1 MMRFIMLAKVKNSIV
16 FRIGAL
22 MTAMTI
28 MALLSMFSSFV
39 ISEMASSDAAAI
51 NQSGSLRK
59 SSYEL
64 LSYAFLVEESEELF
78 GHRINDFENT
88 LSSSVVLNN
97 VNKLESGDEIYD
109 LYQSIKDDWFYKV
122 KPLLIQT
129 NLQQYESQKGEL
141 FKDTLLEEVRVFVQS
156 IDELVVL
163 YQTDAEDKI
172 ELLRIIQIISLF
184 GTLILVFV
192 AMNSV
197 SMHIEK
203 PLMQLTEMAKR
214 VSNGQLNEQV
224 EIENKDELG
233 VLADSFNSMSKA
245 LVDMYE
251 KLEDK
256 VENKTRQL
264 KESNDI
270 LQFLIETARRIS
282 EGLGGETDFQPILDR
297 VASLSGIKDMDL
309 CLSTNKSASPY
320 IHMLVE
326 EDQNLR
332 NNCDSHHC
340 DECVGEGCFVSP
352 GQNSYSVK
360 FPLVQDELNY
370 GVLVARVQYDQ
381 GLQQWQHDLIQSVA
395 DQISMALS
403 LDRRSSQDRRMSLL
417 NERTIIARE
426 LHDSLA
432 QSLSYLKIQVMRLQK
447 GYEKGIDEK
456 MFQELIGELREGLGG
471 AYRQLRELLS
481 TFRLQIDGG
490 GLKGAMINAF
500 DQLNTRSDMQVNLN
514 YQIDSVLLSPNEEI
528 HLLQISKEAVQNA
541 IYHSKGTRVD
551 IDVLVKNG
559 DVLLTIKDDGVGIK
573 DDPGKLNHYG
583 LAIMNERGRNLA
595 GDITICRREEGG
607 TQVEIQFTPDS
618 RSSNKAVFHQA

>member
-1 MMRFIMLAKVKNSIV
+1 MMRLNMFNKVKNSIV

-51 NQSGSLRK
+51 NKSGSLRK
-59 SSYEL
+59 QSYQL
-64 LSYAFLVEESEELF
+64 FSYAYLAGESVERFDYRLKTFEE
-78 GHRINDFENT
+78 T
-88 LSSSVVLNN
+88 LSSSVVINN
-97 VNKLESGDEIYD
+97 VNKLDSGDEIYD
-109 LYQSIKDDWFYKV
+109 LYEVIKDDWFYKI
-122 KPLLIQT
+122 KPLLEEMNVSKTLIEKGSVA
-129 NLQQYESQKGEL
+129 NLSEI
-141 FKDTLLEEVRVFVQS
+141 DIFVEN
-156 IDELVVL
+156 IDELVLL
-163 YQTDAEDKI
+163 YQTGAENKI
-172 ELLRIIQIISLF
+172 ELLRLIQIISLF

-203 PLMQLTEMAKR
+203 PLGQLTEMAKR
-214 VSNGQLNEQV
+214 VSSGQLNERV
-224 EIENKDELG
+224 IIENKDELG
-233 VLADSFNSMSKA
+233 VLADSFNSMSEA

-251 KLEDK
+251 KLEEK
-256 VENKTRQL
+256 VEDKTVQL
-264 KESNDI
+264 KKSNDI
-270 LQFLIETARRIS
+270 LQFLIETARRIN
-282 EGLGGETDFQPILDR
+282 EGMGGETNFQPTLDR
-297 VASLSGIKDMDL
+297 VSELSGIKDMDL
-309 CLSTNKSASPY
+309 CLSTDKSSTPY

-326 EDQNLR
+326 EDKDLR
-332 NNCDSHHC
+332 VQCDSHHC
-340 DECVGEGCFVSP
+340 DACVGEGCFVSP
-352 GQNSYSVK
+352 GKNNSYSVK
-360 FPLVQDELNY
+360 FPLVQEGLNY

-381 GLQQWQHDLIQSVA
+381 AMQQWQHELIQSVA

-447 GYEKGIDEK
+447 GHDKGIDEK

-500 DQLNTRSDMQVNLN
+500 EQLNTRSDMQINLN

-528 HLLQISKEAVQNA
+528 HILQISKEAVQNA

-551 IDVLVKNG
+551 VDALVQDG
-559 DVLLTIKDDGVGIK
+559 DVLLSVKDDGIGIK

-595 GDITICRREEGG
+595 GDIMISRREEGG
-607 TQVEIQFTPDS
+607 TKVEIQFTPDS
-618 RSSNKAVFHQA
+618 RAASQANFHEV

>member
-1 MMRFIMLAKVKNSIV
+1 MMRFIMFNKVKNSIV

-64 LSYAFLVEESEELF
+64 LSYAYLANDSEEAYS
-78 GHRINDFENT
+78 HRINQFENT

-97 VNKLESGDEIYD
+97 VNKLEVGDKIFD
-109 LYQSIKDDWFYKV
+109 LYQSIKDDWFYKI
-122 KPLLIQT
+122 KPLLLKTI
-129 NLQQYESQKGEL
+129 LQNTVIDS
-141 FKDTLLEEVRVFVQS
+141 VQS
-156 IDELVVL
+156 EKNNALTEISLFVENINELVVL

-172 ELLRIIQIISLF
+172 EMLRIIQIISLF

-197 SMHIEK
+197 SNHIEK
-203 PLMQLTEMAKR
+203 PLGQLTEMAKR
-214 VSNGQLNEQV
+214 VSSGQLNERV
-224 EIENKDELG
+224 ELDNKDELG
-233 VLADSFNSMSKA
+233 VLADSFNSMSEA
-245 LVDMYE
+245 LVEMYE

-256 VENKTRQL
+256 VEDKTRQL

-297 VASLSGIKDMDL
+297 VASLSGIQDMDL
-309 CLSTNKSASPY
+309 CLSTDKSASPY

-326 EDQNLR
+326 EDKTLR
-332 NNCDSHHC
+332 NKCDSHHC
-340 DECVGEGCFVSP
+340 NECVGEGCFVSS
-352 GQNSYSVK
+352 GNGGYSVK
-360 FPLVQDELNY
+360 FPLVQDDLNY
-370 GVLVARVQYDQ
+370 GVLVARVPYEK
-381 GLQQWQHDLIQSVA
+381 GIQQWQHDLIQSVA

-481 TFRLQIDGG
+481 TFRLQIDGT
-490 GLKGAMINAF
+490 GLKGAMISAF

-551 IDVLVKNG
+551 IDVLVQEG

-595 GDITICRREEGG
+595 GDICISRREEGG

-618 RSSNKAVFHQA
+618 RSANTPTFHQA

>member
-1 MMRFIMLAKVKNSIV
+1 MFSKVKNSIV

-64 LSYAFLVEESEELF
+64 LTYAYLAKESEELYSN
-78 GHRINDFENT
+78 RIDNFENI

-97 VNKLESGDEIYD
+97 VNKLESGDKVFD
-109 LYQSIKDDWFYKV
+109 LYQSIKDEWHYEI
-122 KPLLIQT
+122 KPLLIKI
-129 NLQQYESQKGEL
+129 NLQKNSAENDQVLRDSILGEMGIFVES
-141 FKDTLLEEVRVFVQS
+141 
-156 IDELVVL
+156 INELVIL
-163 YQTDAEDKI
+163 YQTDAENKI
-172 ELLRIIQIISLF
+172 EMLRIIQIISLF

-203 PLMQLTEMAKR
+203 PLGQLTEMAKR
-214 VSNGQLNEQV
+214 VSSGQFNEQV
-224 EIENKDELG
+224 VLDNKDELG
-233 VLADSFNSMSKA
+233 VLADSFNSMSEA

-256 VENKTRQL
+256 VERKTRQL

-270 LQFLIETARRIS
+270 LEFLIETARNIS
-282 EGLGGETDFQPILDR
+282 EGLGGEIDFQPTLDR
-297 VASLSGIKDMDL
+297 VAALSGIKDMDL
-309 CLSTNKSASPY
+309 CLSTEKSASPY

-326 EDQNLR
+326 EDKTIR
-332 NNCDSHHC
+332 SNCDSHHC
-340 DECVGEGCFVSP
+340 NECVGEGCFVST
-352 GQNSYSVK
+352 GQDTYSVK
-360 FPLVQDELNY
+360 FPLVQDGLNY
-370 GVLVARVQYDQ
+370 GVLVARVKYEQ
-381 GLQQWQHDLIQSVA
+381 GLKQWQHDLIQSVA

-456 MFQELIGELREGLGG
+456 MFHELIGELREGLGG

-551 IDVLVKNG
+551 VDVLVQNG
-559 DVLLTIKDDGVGIK
+559 DVLLTIKDDGVGING
-573 DDPGKLNHYG
+573 DPGKLNHYG
-583 LAIMNERGRNLA
+583 LAIMNERGKNLA

-607 TQVEIQFTPDS
+607 TQVEVQFTPDS
-618 RSSNKAVFHQA
+618 RSTNKADFHQA

>member
-1 MMRFIMLAKVKNSIV
+1 MMRLNMFNKVKNSIV

-51 NQSGSLRK
+51 NKSGSLRNQ
-59 SSYEL
+59 SYQL
-64 LSYAFLVEESEELF
+64 LSYAYLAGESVERFDYRLKTFEE
-78 GHRINDFENT
+78 T
-88 LSSSVVLNN
+88 LSSSVVINN
-97 VNKLESGDEIYD
+97 VNKLDQGDEIFD
-109 LYQSIKDDWFYKV
+109 LYKVIKDDWFYKI
-122 KPLLIQT
+122 KPLLKQLNT
-129 NLQQYESQKGEL
+129 SKSLTGKGPISDLREI
-141 FKDTLLEEVRVFVQS
+141 DIFVEN
-156 IDELVVL
+156 INELVL
-163 YQTDAEDKI
+163 MYQGDAEDKI
-172 ELLRIIQIISLF
+172 EMLRIIQIISLF

-203 PLMQLTEMAKR
+203 PLGQLTEMAKR
-214 VSNGQLNEQV
+214 VSSGQLNERV
-224 EIENKDELG
+224 IIENKDELG
-233 VLADSFNSMSKA
+233 VLADSFNGMSEA

-251 KLEDK
+251 KLEEK
-256 VENKTRQL
+256 VEGKTLQL

-270 LQFLIETARRIS
+270 LQFLIETARRIN

-297 VASLSGIKDMDL
+297 VAELTGIKDMDL
-309 CLSTNKSASPY
+309 CLSTDKSATPY

-326 EDQNLR
+326 EDKNLR
-332 NNCDSHHC
+332 SQCDSHHC
-340 DECVGEGCFVSP
+340 DSCVGEGCFVSP
-352 GQNSYSVK
+352 GKNNSYSVK
-360 FPLVQDELNY
+360 FPLVQEGLNY

-381 GLQQWQHDLIQSVA
+381 GMQQWQHELIQSVA

-447 GYEKGIDEK
+447 GYDKGIDEK

-500 DQLNTRSDMQVNLN
+500 EQLNTRSDMQINLN

-551 IDVLVKNG
+551 VDALVQDG
-559 DVLLTIKDDGVGIK
+559 DVLLSVKDDGIGIK

-595 GDITICRREEGG
+595 GDIMISRREEGG
-607 TQVEIQFTPDS
+607 TKVHIQFTPDS
-618 RSSNKAVFHQA
+618 RSSNKSAFHQA

>member
-1 MMRFIMLAKVKNSIV
+1 MMRFIMFSKVKNSIV

-59 SSYEL
+59 TSYEL
-64 LSYAFLVEESEELF
+64 LSYAFLVKESEELF
-78 GHRINDFENT
+78 GKRINSFENT

-97 VNKLESGDEIYD
+97 VNKLERGDEIFD
-109 LYQSIKDDWFYKV
+109 LYQSIKDDWFYKI
-122 KPLLIQT
+122 KPLLIKT
-129 NLQQYESQKGEL
+129 NLQ
-141 FKDTLLEEVRVFVQS
+141 KDNLKNNDVAKDPLLNEMNIFVKS

-163 YQTDAEDKI
+163 YQTDAENKI
-172 ELLRIIQIISLF
+172 EMLRIIQIISLF

-203 PLMQLTEMAKR
+203 PLVQLTEMAKR
-214 VSNGQLNEQV
+214 VSNGQLSEQV

-233 VLADSFNSMSKA
+233 VLADSFNSMSEA

-264 KESNDI
+264 KSSNDI

-282 EGLGGETDFQPILDR
+282 EGLGGDTDFQPILDR

-309 CLSTNKSASPY
+309 CLSTDKSVNPY
-320 IHMLVE
+320 IHMVVE
-326 EDQNLR
+326 EDKTLR
-332 NNCDSHHC
+332 AECDSHHC
-340 DECVGEGCFVSP
+340 NDCVGEGCFVSSEK
-352 GQNSYSVK
+352 GSYSVK

-370 GVLVARVQYDQ
+370 GVLVARVQYNQ

-447 GYEKGIDEK
+447 GHEKGIDEK

-481 TFRLQIDGG
+481 TFRLQIDGS
-490 GLKGAMINAF
+490 GLKGAMISAF

-551 IDVLVKNG
+551 IDVLVQNG
-559 DVLLTIKDDGVGIK
+559 DVLLTIKDDGMGIK

-595 GDITICRREEGG
+595 GDITIFRREEGG
-607 TQVEIQFTPDS
+607 TQVEVQFTPDS
-618 RSSNKAVFHQA
+618 RSANKAVFHEA